1 MKAPT
6 MKTRILAAA
15 LLLGCSAL
23 TSAAALEITATSR
36 EINSV
41 DPNITV
47 NAQNAALIAAITKVN
62 KDLLAVMKCNDK
74 NMFYKPKDALADS
87 DGCVGVT
94 VTVDTTSHTVDLA
107 NVNFDSYPGYSKSS
121 KGHTG
126 TSTRHISL
134 AGMVGQGAKAI
145 SVTATRTGF
154 SGNCQ
159 QGGVTMNI
167 ADVTKNVATTEFR
180 CHYDSSPNRNTY
192 FRWSYDASTKTL
204 AVQAAMSQVKA
215 LMTGAKL
222 VDVKAEYKVNKTVL
236 KIGSGT

>member
-1 MKAPT
+1 MKLPF
-6 MKTRILAAA
+6 AAA
-15 LLLGCSAL
+15 LILSCAVCQSA
-23 TSAAALEITATSR
+23 SPLEMTATAKDVQTVSQ
-36 EINSV
+36 EIRMG
-41 DPNITV
+41 
-47 NAQNAALIAAITKVN
+47 AENAALIAAITKVN
-62 KDLLAVMKCNDK
+62 KDMLAILKCNKK
-74 NMFYKPKDALADS
+74 NMFYKPDDSTADA
-87 DGCVGVT
+87 DGCVGAT
-94 VTVDTTSHTVDLA
+94 VTTTTTDHSVDLA
-107 NVNFDSYPGYSKSS
+107 NVDFDSYPGYSKSS

-222 VDVKAEYKVNKTVL
+222 VDVRANYQVTKVVL
-236 KIGSGT
+236 KVGNGV